1 MLAHVTV
8 PGFAIAMTKK
18 MPQLLSVMTPF
29 PFHVEATAPLREAEQ
44 LMARHNIHHLPVMVN
59 GTIESIV
66 SDRDI
71 KRATLLG
78 HRADPEEQLQIGDV
92 CPPRAYFADVSDPLD
107 QILDVMVDKHI
118 GAVIVLKDGAL
129 AGIFTDKDA
138 CHTLAELLREQYP
151 DPGDDRVA

>member
-1 MLAHVTV
+1 
-8 PGFAIAMTKK
+8 MTKK

-29 PFHVEATAPLREAEQ
+29 PFHVEATAPVAEAER
-44 LMARHNIHHLPVMVN
+44 LMAEHNIHHLPVMVN

-71 KRATLLG
+71 KRATLIG
-78 HRADPEEQLQIGDV
+78 HRADPEEQPQVGDI
-92 CPPRAYFADVSDPLD
+92 CPPRAYFADVSDPVD

-138 CHTLAELLREQYP
+138 CRTLAELLREQYP
-151 DPGDDRVA
+151 EPGDDRVA